1 MMNFKFFLLIC
12 LGFIISSSFIHYFEK
27 SNLEKEYF
35 ANDKNFQ
42 LRQFFVKLP
51 PEDLS
56 KIKLNFALNNKVDI
70 GIFGNSRSI
79 GINKKIFPENKS
91 FFNFSVYGSSFRSS
105 VSMIELL
112 FRENKLPESIIIS
125 FDNFIISSPKSYL
138 CQDRLKY
145 RLKRIFVDT
154 KFLLERN
161 EYKYSIINFLNFV
174 SSEGNCLKNKFN
186 LERIKNFYLMFFTKD
201 EKLILTSKK
210 IEKDHG
216 IVLYSD
222 GSQSQE
228 LKEKVKKET
237 YEIKNPRKLSYKFLE
252 HDLEIISFINQKENH
267 NVIIFVSPIEPT
279 IHKKLKKSKDE
290 NRFFILCK
298 KYKITCLN
306 QPFLQNENPPYWPDA
321 SHPPDK
327 KLNEWLKGV
336 I

>member
-1 MMNFKFFLLIC
+1 MVNFKFFLLIC
-12 LGFIISSSFIHYFEK
+12 LGFIVPSSFFHYFEK

-35 ANDKNFQ
+35 ANDKHFE

-56 KIKLNFALNNKVDI
+56 KIKLKFALNHKIDI

-112 FRENKLPESIIIS
+112 DRKNKLPESIIIS

-138 CQDRLKY
+138 CQDRLRY

-154 KFLLERN
+154 RFLIRTN
-161 EYKYSIINFLNFV
+161 EYKYSLINFLNFV

-186 LERIKNFYLMFFTKD
+186 LERIKNLYLMFFSKD
-201 EKLILTSKK
+201 EELILTSKK
-210 IEKDHG
+210 IKSEHG
-216 IVLYSD
+216 IVLYKD
-222 GSQSQE
+222 GSQSQKA
-228 LKEKVKKET
+228 KEKIKKDT
-237 YEIKNPRKLSYKFLE
+237 YEIESPRKLDYKFLE
-252 HDLEIISFINQKENH
+252 HDFEIISFINKKANH
-267 NVIIFVSPIEPT
+267 EVVIFVSPIEPT
-279 IHKKLKKSKDE
+279 IHKKFGNSKDE
-290 NRFFILCK
+290 EKFYSLCK
-298 KYKITCLN
+298 KYQIKCLDPPILHN
-306 QPFLQNENPPYWPDA
+306 EYPPFWPDA
-321 SHPPDK
+321 SHPPNK
-327 KLNEWLKGV
+327 KLNEWLQNV